1 MDSSRQC
8 SGVMTDSVDLRK
20 KIIKKVYT
28 HYIIAGI
35 VAFFL
40 LIGVTGSL
48 LCYEYFYFRYQTER
62 LLELK
67 EEYRGYIV
75 AVKKIV
81 DDYNQLQEQAGQEER
96 KNNE

>member
-1 MDSSRQC
+1 MENN
-8 SGVMTDSVDLRK
+8 V
-20 KIIKKVYT
+20 KKVYK

-35 VAFFL
+35 IAFFL
-40 LIGVTGSL
+40 LIGATGSL
-48 LCYEYFYFRYQTER
+48 LCYEYFYFKYQAER

-81 DDYNQLQEQAGQEER
+81 DDYNQLQEQTQSDQQS
-96 KNNE
+96 NEKKK